1 MPRYDYRCKEGDVT
15 EAVREMSVTE
25 IACPSC
31 GGVAQRQAVYAN
43 QHIRGETVARPRLGS
58 SIKNKHGQFKLGLYA
73 EAQSEIIHDSEKAGI
88 EPPDLWKQGKE
99 KAARAGALLNA
110 R

>member
-31 GGVAQRQAVYAN
+31 GGVAQRQAVYVD
-43 QHIRGETVARPRLGS
+43 QHIRGETVAKPRLRS
-58 SIKNKHGQFKLGLYA
+58 SIKNKHGQVKPRLSA
-73 EAQSEIIHDSEKAGI
+73 AAQSETIHYSDKARI
-88 EPPDLWKQGKE
+88 EPPDPWKQLK
-99 KAARAGALLNA
+99 
-110 R
+110 

>member
-25 IACPSC
+25 IVCPSC

-43 QHIRGETVARPRLGS
+43 QIIRGETVARPQLGNYS
-58 SIKNKHGQFKLGLYA
+58 HHRGRFDVGIVQ
-73 EAQSEIIHDSEKAGI
+73 EAQHEIIHDSEKAGI

-99 KAARAGALLNA
+99 KAARAGALLTA